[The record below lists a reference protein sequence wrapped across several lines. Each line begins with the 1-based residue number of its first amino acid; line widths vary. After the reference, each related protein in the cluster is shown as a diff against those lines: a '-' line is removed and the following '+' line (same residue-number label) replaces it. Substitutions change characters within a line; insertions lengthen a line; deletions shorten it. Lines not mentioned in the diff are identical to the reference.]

1 MRYSILVPAFNSEKT
16 LARALDSL
24 SQQSFGDWEALII
37 DDASTDGTAEMAEAY
52 AARAPRFRVL
62 RQLKNAGPAA
72 SRNAGIEHARGE
84 WIALLDAD
92 DAYLPDRLKS
102 LAEISDRV
110 GLDMIADNL
119 LLYDLGAATIVG
131 PAFAME
137 NALSKW
143 TIRTL
148 CENDGPGRHSHA
160 GWLKPVF
167 RKQLLTENNLR
178 YHDTFRVG
186 EDFLLY
192 AELILTGCRAAILDE
207 ALYLYTTPTGAV
219 SGQRSTSQT
228 VVNNAHLLASSD
240 MLIKRLRQGDGGRN
254 ALLERRARLNLS
266 QRREPVKAEMVKLY
280 KNRQLL
286 ALALKT
292 IRHPA
297 AFRDILRPRPVSP
310 GPEKLRALPF
320 S

>member
-1 MRYSILVPAFNSEKT
+1 
-16 LARALDSL
+16 
-24 SQQSFGDWEALII
+24 
-37 DDASTDGTAEMAEAY
+37 
-52 AARAPRFRVL
+52 
-62 RQLKNAGPAA
+62 
-72 SRNAGIEHARGE
+72 
-84 WIALLDAD
+84 
-92 DAYLPDRLKS
+92 
-102 LAEISDRV
+102 
-110 GLDMIADNL
+110 MIADNL
-119 LLYDLGAATIVG
+119 LLYDLGADTIVG

-167 RKQLLTENNLR
+167 RKQLLAENNLR

-192 AELILTGCRAAILDE
+192 AELILTGCRAAILHE

-240 MLIKRLRQGDGGRN
+240 MLIERLQQGTAGATPFLSERRVLICRN
-254 ALLERRARLNLS
+254 AG
-266 QRREPVKAEMVKLY
+266 
-280 KNRQLL
+280 NR
-286 ALALKT
+286 
-292 IRHPA
+292 
-297 AFRDILRPRPVSP
+297 
-310 GPEKLRALPF
+310 
-320 S
+320 